1 MKIYDILES
10 LTEGPN
16 DPAIFKAIFL
26 AGGPGSGKSYVASKI
41 LSGQGLRPV
50 NSDDVYEYLAQKK
63 DMDIGDPEVIAS
75 VDGQEVRQHAKH
87 ISDKRQKHLI
97 DGRIGLIIDG
107 TGKDV
112 TKVKEQSEA
121 LRKLGYETMM
131 VYVNTSLD
139 VAQTRNTQRKR
150 KLPADL
156 VTNMW
161 NKLQNNLMGFQQIF
175 GASNFHVV
183 DNSGGLE
190 DPSRAENFDKVY
202 KSVRAF
208 IASPVKARIATKWIE
223 DQHQSKKTT

>member
-10 LTEGPN
+10 LSEGPN

-26 AGGPGSGKSYVASKI
+26 AGGPGSGKSYVANK
-41 LSGQGLRPV
+41 LLTGQGLRPV

-63 DMDIGDPEVIAS
+63 DLDLADPEAIAS
-75 VDGQEVRQHAKH
+75 VDGQATRQHAKDLT
-87 ISDKRQKHLI
+87 DKKQKHLI

-107 TGKDV
+107 TGKNV
-112 TKVKEQSEA
+112 QKVKEQSAE

-139 VAQTRNTQRKR
+139 IAQKRNAQRKR

-190 DPSRAENFDKVY
+190 DPSRAENFNNVY
-202 KSVRAF
+202 KNVRAF
-208 IASPVKARIATKWIE
+208 IASPVKAKIATKWIA

>member
-10 LTEGPN
+10 LSEGPN

-26 AGGPGSGKSYVASKI
+26 AGGPGSGKSYVANKL

-63 DMDIGDPEVIAS
+63 DLDLADPEAIAS
-75 VDGQEVRQHAKH
+75 VDGQATRQHAKDLT
-87 ISDKRQKHLI
+87 DKKQKHLI

-107 TGKDV
+107 TGKNV
-112 TKVKEQSEA
+112 QKVKEQSAE

-139 VAQTRNTQRKR
+139 IAQKRNAQRKR

-190 DPSRAENFDKVY
+190 DPSRAENFNNVY
-202 KSVRAF
+202 KNVRAF
-208 IASPVKARIATKWIE
+208 IASPVKAKIATKWIA